1 MTSEFFLRWLGV
13 KYVLRYFFGA
23 KNQLLVASD
32 STECHYLHFIFPISL
47 IELVVKYFQVET
59 MNSMA
64 VLGSIESVVNIS
76 NEMYFQVKCFLFK

>member
-64 VLGSIESVVNIS
+64 VLGGIESVVNIS